1 MSENRVPFGHDGF
14 DDRVK
19 QFPFRGHHGSA
30 ENVAYNNGH
39 SDTAKVTV
47 DGWIKS
53 PGHRRNLLGNYNYM
67 GIGVYLSN
75 GTYYYTQMFA
85 LA

>member
-47 DGWIKS
+47 DG
-53 PGHRRNLLGNYNYM
+53 
-67 GIGVYLSN
+67 
-75 GTYYYTQMFA
+75 
-85 LA
+85 